1 MAQLDDV
8 LLSLWDTSRTCKYM
22 PAAAAIARQL
32 YGQPPWTPVPGNVI
46 LAAQLDT
53 SSATIS
59 RAKRLLASEGIIQR
73 GQDGQYYTT

>member
-8 LLSLWDTSRTCKYM
+8 LLSLWDASRTCKYM

-32 YGQPPWTPVPGNVI
+32 YGQPSWTPVPGNVT